1 MAAPYWVTTAGN
13 LGTIQ
18 EQEFYSLQL
27 YGRDPEQGNNNIGL
41 TFTLLA
47 GKLPGGI
54 SLASNGLVDG
64 VPSARSLLK
73 GVPYEVDKNVTST
86 FVVRITDA
94 ESLLADRTFN
104 LTVAGPD
111 APIWS
116 TAAGKVAD
124 VHDGQEVN
132 TSVSATDSDLDTLTY
147 SIHSGSL
154 PTGLTMSTTGAITGR
169 VAKISTASSDY
180 NFVVQVTDGNTT
192 LDRQFSFRVHVLGD
206 ATIDTEEDA
215 FGDDIRCD
223 STSTMWTCDT
233 YQFARP
239 YMTLDTGSIGTIRHS
254 NYYIELFEGN
264 TFEDLPLISF
274 EQSGNLP
281 QGTSFNGSYDTDAT
295 DKTGSCLVYGEV
307 PQTTASSTA
316 YAFKLRPKNTFND
329 PKYSPA
335 KSITLYGAWI
345 EYTLTVRG
353 AIDTEVTWS

>member
-1 MAAPYWVTTAGN
+1 MAAPYWVTDAGD

-18 EQEFYSLQL
+18 EMEFYSLQL
-27 YGRDPEQGNNNIGL
+27 YGRDPEQGSNNTGL

-73 GVPYEVDKNVTST
+73 GVPYEVANNVTST

-116 TAAGKVAD
+116 TAAGKLAD
-124 VHDGQEVN
+124 VHDGQSVN
-132 TSVSATDSDLDTLTY
+132 TSVAATDSDLDTLTY
-147 SIHSGSL
+147 SILSGTM
-154 PTGLTMSTTGAITGR
+154 PPGLTLGSDGTITGR
-169 VAKISTASSDY
+169 IAKISTASSDY

-192 LDRQFSFRVHVLGD
+192 LDRQFSFRAHVLGD
-206 ATIDTEEDA
+206 ATVDTEEDA
-215 FGDDIRCD
+215 FGDDIKCD
-223 STSTMWTCDT
+223 STSTMWTGDT

-239 YMTLDTGSIGTIRHS
+239 YMSLVTGSVGTIRHS

-281 QGTSFNGSYDTDAT
+281 QGTTFDGSYETDAS
-295 DKTGSCLVYGEV
+295 DKKGNCLVYGTI
-307 PQTTASSTA
+307 PSTTASSTE
-316 YAFKLRPKNTFND
+316 YSFKIRPKNIFTDND
-329 PKYSPA
+329 YSPA
-335 KSITLYGAWI
+335 KSVTLYGNWI
-345 EYTLTVRG
+345 EYKLTVRG
-353 AIDTEVTWS
+353 ASDTEVTWS